1 MGKRR
6 GSRPRTICRFVC
18 FKDKEKTLQN
28 AKKLKNTG
36 TYNLLFSIT
45 EVLSYC
51 RVVILVQNQI
61 LNLKILKL
69 LKYNI
74 ADNTPD
80 IYLDNSC
87 DLDVNF
93 FNVNFHNSPNCFSI
107 THLNVTSIKRHRKLL
122 FNLHKFYFQCYMFFW
137 NMVAWLTSR
146 GNASYE
152 WPNYKSKHQVR
163 GDRMKHNGKCLIQTT
178 KWSNRAF

>member
-6 GSRPRTICRFVC
+6 GSRPLTICRFVC
-18 FKDKEKTLQN
+18 FKDKQKTLQN

-51 RVVILVQNQI
+51 RVVLEQNQI

-74 ADNTPD
+74 AHNTPD

-87 DLDVNF
+87 DLDVNV

-107 THLNVTSIKRHRKLL
+107 PHLNVTSIKKTSQIS
-122 FNLHKFYFQCYMFFW
+122 NYFTTSINFTLSVICFSET
-137 NMVAWLTSR
+137 WLYDQRQVEMPHMS
-146 GNASYE
+146 
-152 WPNYKSKHQVR
+152 HQ
-163 GDRMKHNGKCLIQTT
+163 IT
-178 KWSNRAF
+178 KVNTKYGAIV